1 MCEAILMEFHEICNI
16 FPMMS
21 EEEYRQLVQDIKAN
35 GLREPI
41 WTYQGKIIDGRNR
54 YLACMELGIEPRYRE
69 WDGQGSLVQFVV
81 SLNLHRRHL
90 TSSQKAVIALEI
102 EKWLA
107 KEAEGRK
114 REAAARRQQRIRE
127 LEAALND
134 PSLPVTKQLVMFA
147 ELQRLKG
154 EPKREARRESTDVY
168 FIRSGNLV
176 KIGAS
181 IDPEGRLRQ
190 IRSANPNAELLAVV
204 PGGFELERELQK
216 KYAHLLRE
224 GEWFELTDELAQEIM
239 ALSGLANSCNS
250 TSQMHAAV
258 TAAKIVATNHAY
270 VSDAKRLAKESPEV
284 LERVRQGKL
293 TIPEAKNIVALPAE
307 MRTIVLEKLDR
318 GEAKTVREAKK
329 LAYQEVRAKD
339 KKAPAESDAYRLIC
353 GELSA
358 VETQIPDESI
368 DAIITD
374 PPYPKEYLDT
384 FEVLAR
390 VAARVLKPGG
400 SLLTLAPH
408 QWLPQILERMTKYL
422 HYHWTLAY
430 VQPGETARIWGS
442 RIIVG
447 WKPVL
452 WFTKGTYAGDFVYDV
467 VESDRRDKE
476 HHEWGQSEG
485 GITTLVER
493 FTLPG
498 QLVLDPFVGGGT
510 TAVVA
515 VRLGRRFIGVDID
528 PKAIDETRRR
538 LAELATP

>member
-107 KEAEGRK
+107 KEAEERK
-114 REAAARRQQRIRE
+114 RELCRQ
-127 LEAALND
+127 AALRQHHGSERV
-134 PSLPVTKQLVMFA
+134 PQIV
-147 ELQRLKG
+147 G
-154 EPKREARRESTDVY
+154 EPSRR
-168 FIRSGNLV
+168 
-176 KIGAS
+176 
-181 IDPEGRLRQ
+181 DP
-190 IRSANPNAELLAVV
+190 
-204 PGGFELERELQK
+204 
-216 KYAHLLRE
+216 HE
-224 GEWFELTDELAQEIM
+224 GEASFK
-239 ALSGLANSCNS
+239 S
-250 TSQMHAAV
+250 
-258 TAAKIVATNHAY
+258 ATLVGTNRQY

-318 GEAKTVREAKK
+318 GEAKTVKEAKK

-374 PPYPKEYLDT
+374 PPYPKEYLGT

-400 SLLTLAPH
+400 SLLTLVPH